1 VWCVTP
7 SIEGKTRVNDV
18 MSLSPFTDEHELL
31 RTTIRGWVDSEI
43 APSVADWEE
52 EGDFPNQVFSRA
64 GELGFLGLAF
74 PESAGG
80 QGGDYWSQVVFL
92 EEVGRV
98 SQPIAMVLS
107 VQTDMATPPILEFGT
122 ESQIERWLK
131 PAFSGELIGAIGI
144 TEPDTGSDVASIR
157 TNALRD
163 GDEWVLNGSK
173 MYITNGARADF
184 ITMVVRTGQ
193 LEVDNPWAGISM
205 FIVDTSLPGF
215 NVSKK
220 LEKAGMRLSDTAL
233 LFMDDMRLP
242 ADALLGVEGEG
253 FKQIMWELQG
263 ERMGVSVFGIA
274 GARAVLEEAIAY
286 AQDRRAFGRP
296 IGDFQAVSHRLA
308 DMATEV
314 EAVQALVYECCDL
327 WNRGV
332 YSTEEV
338 AMAKLAVGQVS
349 NKVADAAVQTLGGA
363 GLMEGSFISR
373 EWLGMRIGRIG
384 GGSDEVQREILA
396 RIMGIA

>member
-1 VWCVTP
+1 M
-7 SIEGKTRVNDV
+7 N
-18 MSLSPFTDEHELL
+18 LSPFTEEHDLL
-31 RTTIRGWVDSEI
+31 RTTVREWVAGEI
-43 APSVADWEE
+43 APNVADWEE
-52 EGDFPNQVFSRA
+52 QGDFPNDVFRRA
-64 GELGFLGLAF
+64 GDLGFLGLAF

-80 QGGDYWSQVVFL
+80 QGGDYWAQVVFL

-122 ESQIERWLK
+122 EAQIENWLK
-131 PAFSGELIGAIGI
+131 PALRGELIGAIGI

-157 TNALRD
+157 THAERD

-184 ITMVVRTGQ
+184 ITMVVRTG
-193 LEVDNPWAGISM
+193 EMDEANPWASISM
-205 FIVDTSLPGF
+205 FIVDTTLPGF

-233 LFMDDMRLP
+233 IYMDDVRLP

-263 ERMGVSVFGIA
+263 ERIGVSIFGVA
-274 GARAVLEEAIAY
+274 GARAVLDAAVDY
-286 AQDRRAFGRP
+286 ARERMAFGRS
-296 IGDFQAVSHRLA
+296 IGSFQAVSHRLA
-308 DMATEV
+308 DMATEL
-314 EAVQALVYECCDL
+314 EAVQSLVYECCEL

-332 YSTEEV
+332 YATEEV
-338 AMAKLAVGQVS
+338 AMAKLAVGQMT
-349 NKVADAAVQTLGGA
+349 NKVVDAAVQTMGGA
-363 GLMEGSFISR
+363 GLIEGEFVSR

-384 GGSDEVQREILA
+384 GGSDEVQRQILA

>member
-1 VWCVTP
+1 M
-7 SIEGKTRVNDV
+7 N
-18 MSLSPFTDEHELL
+18 LSPFTPEHDLL
-31 RTTIRGWVDSEI
+31 RKTIREWVEGEI
-43 APSVADWEE
+43 APHVADWEKQ
-52 EGDFPNQVFSRA
+52 GDFPNEVFRRA

-74 PESAGG
+74 PDSAGG

-92 EEVGRV
+92 EELGRI

-107 VQTDMATPPILEFGT
+107 VQTDMATPPILEFG
-122 ESQIERWLK
+122 SDDQIERWLK
-131 PAFSGELIGAIGI
+131 PSLRGELIGAIGI

-157 TNALRD
+157 TRAERD

-184 ITMVVRTGQ
+184 ITMVVRTG
-193 LEVDNPWAGISM
+193 EHEDANPWGGISM

-215 NVSKK
+215 SVSKK

-253 FKQIMWELQG
+253 FKQVMWELQG
-263 ERMGVSVFGIA
+263 ERMGVSVFGVA
-274 GARAVLEEAIAY
+274 GARAVLETAVDY
-286 AQDRRAFGRP
+286 AKQRQAFGQP
-296 IGDFQAVSHRLA
+296 IGRFQAVSHRLA

-314 EAVQALVYECCDL
+314 EAVQALVYECCEL
-327 WNRGV
+327 WNQGI
-332 YSTEEV
+332 YATEEV
-338 AMAKLAVGQVS
+338 AMAKLAVGQLTNRV
-349 NKVADAAVQTLGGA
+349 VDGAVQTLGGA
-363 GLMEGSFISR
+363 GLVEGSFISR

-384 GGSDEVQREILA
+384 GGSDEVQRQILA
-396 RIMGIA
+396 RLMGLA

>member
-1 VWCVTP
+1 MF
-7 SIEGKTRVNDV
+7 R
-18 MSLSPFTDEHELL
+18 
-31 RTTIRGWVDSEI
+31 
-43 APSVADWEE
+43 
-52 EGDFPNQVFSRA
+52 RA

-92 EEVGRV
+92 EELGRV

-122 ESQIERWLK
+122 EAQIETWLK
-131 PAFSGELIGAIGI
+131 PALRGEKIGAIGI

-157 TNALRD
+157 TNAVRD

-184 ITMVVRTGQ
+184 VTMVVRTGDGD
-193 LEVDNPWAGISM
+193 EGNPWAGISM

-215 NVSKK
+215 SVSKK

-242 ADALLGVEGEG
+242 GDALLGVEGEG

-263 ERMGVSVFGIA
+263 ERMGVSVFGVA
-274 GARAVLEEAIAY
+274 GARAILESVISY
-286 AQDRRAFGRP
+286 ARDREAFGRS
-296 IGDFQAVSHRLA
+296 IGDHQAVSHRLA
-308 DMATEV
+308 EMATDV

-327 WNRGV
+327 WNQGV
-332 YSTEEV
+332 YATSEV
-338 AMAKLAVGQVS
+338 AMAKLAVGQMTNRV
-349 NKVADAAVQTLGGA
+349 VDQAVQVMGGA
-363 GLMEGSFISR
+363 GLMEGNLVSR

-384 GGSDEVQREILA
+384 GGSDEVQRQILA
-396 RIMGIA
+396 RLIGVA

>member
-1 VWCVTP
+1 MNLTP
-7 SIEGKTRVNDV
+7 FSE
-18 MSLSPFTDEHELL
+18 EHELL
-31 RTTIRGWVDSEI
+31 RKTIRVWVESEI
-43 APSVADWEE
+43 APHVARWEE
-52 EGDFPNQVFSRA
+52 EGDFPNDVFRRA

-92 EEVGRV
+92 EELGRV
-98 SQPIAMVLS
+98 SQPISMVLS
-107 VQTDMATPPILEFGT
+107 VQTDMATPPILEFGSD
-122 ESQIERWLK
+122 EQVERWLK
-131 PAFSGELIGAIGI
+131 PALRGELIGAIGI

-157 TNALRD
+157 THAVRD
-163 GDEWVLNGSK
+163 GDEWILNGSK

-184 ITMVVRTGQ
+184 ITMVVRTG
-193 LEVDNPWAGISM
+193 EYDAADPWSSISM

-215 NVSKK
+215 SVSKK
-220 LEKAGMRLSDTAL
+220 LEKSGMRLSDTAL

-263 ERMGVSVFGIA
+263 ERMGVSVFGVA
-274 GARAVLEEAIAY
+274 GARAVLEEAIRY
-286 AQDRRAFGRP
+286 AREREAFGQP
-296 IGDFQAVSHRLA
+296 IGQFQAVSHRLA

-314 EAVQALVYECCDL
+314 EAVQALIYECCDL

-332 YSTEEV
+332 YATEEV
-338 AMAKLAVGQVS
+338 AMAKLAVGQVT
-349 NKVADAAVQTLGGA
+349 NRVADVALQTLGGA
-363 GLMEGSFISR
+363 GLMEGNFVSR

-384 GGSDEVQREILA
+384 GGSDEVQRQILA

>member
-1 VWCVTP
+1 MRLT
-7 SIEGKTRVNDV
+7 
-18 MSLSPFTDEHELL
+18 PFTEEHDLL
-31 RTTIRGWVDSEI
+31 RATVRDWVQSEI
-43 APSVADWEE
+43 APHVAEWEA
-52 EGDFPNQVFSRA
+52 EGDFPNDVFHRA
-64 GELGFLGLAF
+64 GELGLLGLAF

-122 ESQIERWLK
+122 EAQIERWLK
-131 PAFSGELIGAIGI
+131 PALRGELIGAIGI

-157 TNALRD
+157 TQAERD

-173 MYITNGARADF
+173 MYITNGARANF
-184 ITMVVRTGQ
+184 ITMVVRTGE
-193 LEVDNPWAGISM
+193 LDRSDPWGSISM

-215 NVSKK
+215 TVSQK

-233 LFMDDMRLP
+233 LYMDDVRLP
-242 ADALLGVEGEG
+242 AEALLGVEGEG
-253 FKQIMWELQG
+253 FKQVMWELQG
-263 ERMGVSVFGIA
+263 ERIGVSIFGVA
-274 GARAVLEEAIAY
+274 GARAVLETAIDY
-286 AQDRRAFGRP
+286 ARSREAFGQP
-296 IGDFQAVSHRLA
+296 IGSYQAVSHRLA
-308 DMATEV
+308 DMATEL
-314 EAVQALVYECCDL
+314 EAVQALVYECCEL

-332 YSTEEV
+332 YATEEV
-338 AMAKLAVGQVS
+338 AMAKLAVGQMTNRV
-349 NKVADAAVQTLGGA
+349 VDAAVQTMGGA
-363 GLMEGSFISR
+363 GLVEGEFVSR

-384 GGSDEVQREILA
+384 GGSDEVQRQILA

>member
-1 VWCVTP
+1 M
-7 SIEGKTRVNDV
+7 N
-18 MSLSPFTDEHELL
+18 LSPFSEEHDLL
-31 RTTIRGWVDSEI
+31 RRTVRDWVESEI
-43 APSVADWEE
+43 APNVAEWEA
-52 EGDFPNQVFSRA
+52 EGDFPDEVFRRA
-64 GELGFLGLAF
+64 GELGLLGLAF

-107 VQTDMATPPILEFGT
+107 VQTDMATPPILQFGT
-122 ESQIERWLK
+122 EAQIGRWLE
-131 PAFSGELIGAIGI
+131 PALRGELIGAIGI

-157 TNALRD
+157 TRAYRD

-184 ITMVVRTGQ
+184 ITMVVRTGETQ
-193 LEVDNPWAGISM
+193 DDNPWAGISM

-215 NVSKK
+215 EVSKK
-220 LEKAGMRLSDTAL
+220 LEKAGMRMSDTAL

-263 ERMGVSVFGIA
+263 ERMAVSVFGVA
-274 GARAVLEEAIAY
+274 GTRAVLETALDHARE
-286 AQDRRAFGRP
+286 RHAFGRP

-308 DMATEV
+308 EMATEV
-314 EAVQALVYECCDL
+314 EAVEALVYECCEL
-327 WNRGV
+327 WNQGV
-332 YSTEEV
+332 YATQEV

-349 NKVADAAVQTLGGA
+349 NRVVDEAVQVLGGS
-363 GLMEGSFISR
+363 GLVEGNFISR

-384 GGSDEVQREILA
+384 GGSDEVQRQILA
-396 RIMGIA
+396 RLMGIT

>member
-1 VWCVTP
+1 M
-7 SIEGKTRVNDV
+7 N
-18 MSLSPFTDEHELL
+18 LSPFTEEHDLL
-31 RTTIRGWVDSEI
+31 RTTVREWVAGEI
-43 APSVADWEE
+43 APNVADWEE
-52 EGDFPNQVFSRA
+52 QGDFPNDVFRRA

-80 QGGDYWSQVVFL
+80 QGGDYWAQVVFL

-122 ESQIERWLK
+122 EAQIESWLK
-131 PAFSGELIGAIGI
+131 PALRGELIGAIGI

-157 TNALRD
+157 THAERD

-184 ITMVVRTGQ
+184 ITMVVRTG
-193 LEVDNPWAGISM
+193 EMDEANPWGSISM
-205 FIVDTSLPGF
+205 FIVDTTLPGF
-215 NVSKK
+215 SISKK

-233 LFMDDMRLP
+233 IYMDDVRLP

-263 ERMGVSVFGIA
+263 ERIGVSIFGVA
-274 GARAVLEEAIAY
+274 GARAVLDAAVDY
-286 AQDRRAFGRP
+286 ARERMAFGRS
-296 IGDFQAVSHRLA
+296 IGSFQAVSHRLA
-308 DMATEV
+308 DMATEL
-314 EAVQALVYECCDL
+314 EAVQSLVYECCEL

-332 YSTEEV
+332 YATEEV
-338 AMAKLAVGQVS
+338 AMAKLAVGQMT
-349 NKVADAAVQTLGGA
+349 NKVVDAAVQTLGGA
-363 GLMEGSFISR
+363 GLVEGEFVSR

-384 GGSDEVQREILA
+384 GGSDEVQRQILA

>member
-1 VWCVTP
+1 M
-7 SIEGKTRVNDV
+7 K
-18 MSLSPFTDEHELL
+18 LSPFTEEHDLL
-31 RTTIRGWVDSEI
+31 RETIGRWIDDEI
-43 APSVADWEE
+43 APHVAAWEE
-52 EGDFPNQVFSRA
+52 AGDFPDDVFRRA

-92 EEVGRV
+92 EELGRV

-122 ESQIERWLK
+122 ESQIKRWLK
-131 PAFSGELIGAIGI
+131 PALRGELIGAIGI

-157 TNALRD
+157 TNAVRD

-173 MYITNGARADF
+173 MYITNGGRADF
-184 ITMVVRTGQ
+184 ITMVVRTG
-193 LEVDNPWAGISM
+193 EYDAADPWGSISM
-205 FIVDTSLPGF
+205 FIVDTSLAGF
-215 NVSKK
+215 SVSKK

-242 ADALLGVEGEG
+242 GDALLGAEGEG

-274 GARAVLEEAIAY
+274 GARAVLDHALRY
-286 AQDRRAFGRP
+286 AADREAFGRP
-296 IGDFQAVSHRLA
+296 ISDFQAVSHRLA
-308 DMATEV
+308 DMATDV

-332 YSTEEV
+332 YATEEV
-338 AMAKLAVGQVS
+338 AMAKLAVGQVT
-349 NKVADAAVQTLGGA
+349 NQTVDGAVQILGGS
-363 GLMEGSFISR
+363 GLVEGTFISR

-384 GGSDEVQREILA
+384 GGSDEVQRQILA
-396 RIMGIA
+396 RIMGIG

>member
-1 VWCVTP
+1 MNLTP
-7 SIEGKTRVNDV
+7 FSE
-18 MSLSPFTDEHELL
+18 EHDLL
-31 RTTIRGWVDSEI
+31 RKTIREWVESEI
-43 APSVADWEE
+43 APHVARWEE
-52 EGDFPNQVFSRA
+52 EGDFPNGVFRRA

-92 EEVGRV
+92 EELGRV

-122 ESQIERWLK
+122 EEQVDRWLK
-131 PAFSGELIGAIGI
+131 PALRGELIGAIGI

-157 TNALRD
+157 THAVRD
-163 GDEWVLNGSK
+163 GDEWILNGSK

-184 ITMVVRTGQ
+184 ITMVVRTG
-193 LEVDNPWAGISM
+193 EYDAADPWSSISM

-215 NVSKK
+215 SVSRK
-220 LEKAGMRLSDTAL
+220 LEKSGMRLSDTAL

-242 ADALLGVEGEG
+242 AGALLGVEGEG

-263 ERMGVSVFGIA
+263 ERMGVSVFGVA
-274 GARAVLEEAIAY
+274 GARAVLEEAIRY
-286 AQDRRAFGRP
+286 ANEREAFGQP
-296 IGDFQAVSHRLA
+296 VGQFQAVSHRLA

-314 EAVQALVYECCDL
+314 EAVQALIYECCDL

-332 YSTEEV
+332 YATEEV
-338 AMAKLAVGQVS
+338 AMAKLAVGQVT
-349 NKVADAAVQTLGGA
+349 NKVADTALQTLGGA
-363 GLMEGSFISR
+363 GLIEGGFVSR

-384 GGSDEVQREILA
+384 GGSDEVQRQILA
-396 RIMGIA
+396 RIMGLA